1 MTSESRKSALI
12 ATKYLIENTIK
23 SQVHVCIDEIYEKLC
38 DIISNEMEGLISK
51 VEYKN
56 KNNRLKNSKPLL
68 TLFNWIIENYKG
80 NRK

>member
-1 MTSESRKSALI
+1 MTSESKKSALI

-23 SQVHVCIDEIYEKLC
+23 SQVHVCIDEIYEKLYVC

-56 KNNRLKNSKPLL
+56 KNNRLKNNKP
-68 TLFNWIIENYKG
+68 
-80 NRK
+80 